1 MEFLEIETREM
12 RENFTMSDPQ
22 FHDYYELYFLFEGTR
37 ELFVENKMFHVPA
50 NSFCV
55 IPPFSMHKTEG
66 MPYRRVN
73 AYISSDLL
81 DEEERA
87 YLDGLGNSV
96 AFALEPYQAAFLEK
110 LLTEAGASRAEGYR
124 QRKKY
129 LLHFVKTALCFLQMQ
144 KLTPIKP
151 LSGVKH
157 KKKTD
162 ALILK
167 VVSYINENYASKLTL
182 EELGKTFFVSVNTL
196 CKRFQDSMNCSVMQ
210 YTTAVRLNKA
220 KMYLLTTEKRLE
232 EIAALCGFSSEN
244 YFGLVFRRQVGCSP
258 TNYRKIK

>member
-12 RENFTMSDPQ
+12 RENFTMSNPQ

-37 ELFVENKMFHVPA
+37 ELFVENKMFQVPA

-55 IPPFSMHKTEG
+55 IRPFSMHKTEG

-73 AYISSDLL
+73 AYVSSDLL
-81 DEEERA
+81 DEEEIN
-87 YLDGLGNSV
+87 YLNGLGEFV
-96 AFALEPYQAAFLEK
+96 VFALEEKQASFLEK
-110 LLTEAGASRAEGYR
+110 LLTEAGASRVKGYR

-144 KLTPIKP
+144 ELTPLTP
-151 LSGVKH
+151 SSGVKQG
-157 KKKTD
+157 KKTD

-167 VVSYINENYASKLTL
+167 VVSYINENYASKITL
-182 EELGKTFFVSVNTL
+182 RGLGKKFFVSVNTL

-210 YTTAVRLNKA
+210 YATAVRLNKA
-220 KMYLLTTEKRLE
+220 KMYLLTTEKKLE

-244 YFGLVFRRQVGCSP
+244 YFGLVFKKQVGCSP
-258 TNYRKIK
+258 TNYRKIR

>member
-50 NSFCV
+50 GSFCV

-81 DEEERA
+81 DEEERN
-87 YLDGLGNSV
+87 YLNSLGKDV
-96 AFALEPYQAAFLEK
+96 AFALEKEQAEFLEK
-110 LLTEAGASRAEGYR
+110 LLSEAGKSRVEGYR

-129 LLHFVKTALCFLQMQ
+129 LLHFVKTTLCFLQMQ
-144 KLTPIKP
+144 KLTPLEP
-151 LSGVKH
+151 LSGVKS
-157 KKKTD
+157 KKKAD

-167 VVSYINENYASKLTL
+167 VVSYINENYPSKLTL
-182 EELGKTFFVSVNTL
+182 KELAKKFFVSMNTL
-196 CKRFQDSMNCSVMQ
+196 CGRFQDSMNCSVMQ
-210 YTTAVRLNKA
+210 YTTAVRVNKA
-220 KMYLLTTEKRLE
+220 KMYLLTTEKGLE
-232 EIAALCGFSSEN
+232 EIAELCGFSSAN
-244 YFGLVFRRQVGCSP
+244 YFGLIFKRQVGCSP